1 MGVRPSSNIEKW
13 WNLCNMLAKKK
24 PHTHKFDRSSK
35 KWVSASLEEVEG
47 KGGTSKVMHEPFI
60 RPLFF
65 PKQCRKTQYKS
76 FISLTSM

>member
-13 WNLCNMLAKKK
+13 WNLLMYRGVIAKKNI
-24 PHTHKFDRSSK
+24 HTHKFDRSSK

-65 PKQCRKTQYKS
+65 S
-76 FISLTSM
+76 SLNNTEKIT

>member
-1 MGVRPSSNIEKW
+1 MGISSNIEKW
-13 WNLCNMLAKKK
+13 WNLLMYRGILAKK
-24 PHTHKFDRSSK
+24 HTHKFDRSSK

-65 PKQCRKTQYKS
+65 
-76 FISLTSM
+76 FSLNNTEKKYIILG